1 MQNIGNGRASLQLIR
16 TNLWLFNNKLCVRS
30 LVNFKKMSFLYL
42 MLIQRT
48 NYDAPLNV
56 EIKIIILSDSRKM
69 YRKEGILTFATKTI
83 TGTKNIAY
91 IT

>member
-1 MQNIGNGRASLQLIR
+1 
-16 TNLWLFNNKLCVRS
+16 
-30 LVNFKKMSFLYL
+30 
-42 MLIQRT
+42 MLIPRT
-48 NYDAPLNV
+48 NYDAPLNA

-91 IT
+91 ITWKKVLFLTHLLNRWFAESSNY